1 MTKKNIRDLSTATA
15 YDSENEK
22 LGSVKEVYVNDGTG
36 QPDFIEVGHGL
47 FGMNSSLVPLRGH
60 RLEGEELRLAFSKDR
75 IKDSPN
81 LDADAH
87 LNGDQLDT
95 LYRHYGL
102 ENTENIESYEGGEP
116 YPQHARP
123 NDRQGATG
131 PDTHTEAAA
140 AAPIAGAAQTPADRV
155 DVGPDT
161 HTEAAAGTPAAGAA
175 QTTDDRVDAGR
186 HRDTEE
192 SGELTRSEEQLRVSK
207 DRETTGQARL
217 RKYVVHDSETVEVPV
232 EREEVHVER
241 TPADPNDPAANR
253 GTLGE
258 DEASVTLHEEH
269 AHVEKESVPVE
280 KVKLAKEKVTDT
292 EAVTEDVAKEKI
304 EPEGVRDADPR
315 DRR

>member
-1 MTKKNIRDLSTATA
+1 MSKKNIRDLSTATA
-15 YDSENEK
+15 YDSDNDK

-36 QPDFIEVGHGL
+36 QPDFVEVGHGL

-75 IKDSPN
+75 IKDAPN

-87 LNGDQLDT
+87 LSGDQLDT

-102 ENTENIESYEGGEP
+102 EETENIESYDGLEP
-116 YPQHARP
+116 SPQHARP
-123 NDRQGATG
+123 NDRMGATG
-131 PDTHTEAAA
+131 PDAAA
-140 AAPIAGAAQTPADRV
+140 AAPISGEAAQTPTERVKGIDTAQTPVERVEGVDAAQTPAERV
-155 DVGPDT
+155 EG
-161 HTEAAAGTPAAGAA
+161 
-175 QTTDDRVDAGR
+175 VDADH
-186 HRDTEE
+186 HREADE

-207 DRETTGQARL
+207 DREATGQARL
-217 RKYVVHDSETVEVPV
+217 RKYVVHDTETVEVPV

-241 TPADPNDPAANR
+241 TPVDPNDPAANR
-253 GTLGE
+253 GSLGE
-258 DEASVTLHEEH
+258 DETSVTLHEEH

-292 EAVTEDVAKEKI
+292 EAVTEDVAKERI
-304 EPEGVRDADPR
+304 EPEGVRDVDPR